1 MHIKF
6 AGAAL
11 SAALLAACTQA
22 AAPVDPAR
30 ELEAIRAIEASQSN
44 AMQANDIETALSVY
58 APNAAFIVSGEEL
71 TTSEEARRA
80 GFEAMIADPNM
91 ALSLSPSDASVSA
104 SGDLAYTTATYAFT
118 YTDPATQQPVTSNG
132 HNLTVWRKDEEGRW
146 RIVADFNVD
155 AP

>member
-11 SAALLAACTQA
+11 SAALLAACNQA
-22 AAPVDPAR
+22 PAPVDPAR
-30 ELEAIRAIEASQSN
+30 DLEAIRAIEASLSN

-91 ALSLSPSDASVSA
+91 ALSLSPSDAGVSA